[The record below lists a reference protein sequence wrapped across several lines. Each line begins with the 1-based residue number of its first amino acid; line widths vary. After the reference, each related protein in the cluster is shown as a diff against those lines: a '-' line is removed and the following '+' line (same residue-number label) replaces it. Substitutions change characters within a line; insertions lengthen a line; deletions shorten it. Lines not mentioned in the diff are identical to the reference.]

1 MKTIL
6 RLLLCCLCTV
16 SLVLPLAAAS
26 ADEGEKSALTLRAN
40 ALQKESV
47 RESLKYLTSHIQLAK
62 NDAEKRS
69 ILYYTATLQ
78 ETLGQFVAAAA
89 TYAQA
94 AAINADN
101 AQGMPAASNAE
112 LYLYAARSSLE
123 ACDFQS
129 ADSYLDASPVNSSTD
144 KTLIARK
151 RLLSAWSALC
161 KAGDYRE
168 VKGVVANLEE
178 FAGDGQLA
186 DIRCEVLFTLWYVT
200 EDEQWRSLLKKD
212 YPHRPETAIAEGS
225 GSVMAMPF
233 WYFMPRASLAADGTA
248 SGSAAVSAAV
258 PAASVQDP
266 QGTAPKAEAASGSP
280 SAGTAVGGRSAGG
293 AAVTG
298 PAADG
303 PAAAE
308 AAAAGAGKKPAR
320 VREQIGFFRKLENAE
335 KLVERAAKSGFTAY
349 YYTELRSS
357 GTEYYIVV
365 VDEDEGGSMG
375 NKLRNAG
382 FDCYPIKN

>member
-1 MKTIL
+1 MKTIF
-6 RLLLCCLCTV
+6 RLLLCFFVAFSFCS
-16 SLVLPLAAAS
+16 SLSAAS

-78 ETLGQFVAAAA
+78 ETLGQFVAAAS

-94 AAINADN
+94 AAIDADN

-144 KTLIARK
+144 TKLIARK

-168 VKGVVANLEE
+168 AKGVVANLEE
-178 FAGDGQLA
+178 FAVDGQLV
-186 DIRCEVLFTLWYVT
+186 DIRCEVLFTLWYIT
-200 EDEQWRSLLKKD
+200 DDSKWSEMLSKD
-212 YPHRPETAIAEGS
+212 YPHSPEASIAG
-225 GSVMAMPF
+225 GNGVVMAMPF
-233 WYFMPRASLAADGTA
+233 WYFMPRAALYDNGGIP
-248 SGSAAVSAAV
+248 GSSISEKKETS
-258 PAASVQDP
+258 PAQA
-266 QGTAPKAEAASGSP
+266 
-280 SAGTAVGGRSAGG
+280 
-293 AAVTG
+293 
-298 PAADG
+298 
-303 PAAAE
+303 
-308 AAAAGAGKKPAR
+308 
-320 VREQIGFFRKLENAE
+320 
-335 KLVERAAKSGFTAY
+335 
-349 YYTELRSS
+349 
-357 GTEYYIVV
+357 
-365 VDEDEGGSMG
+365 
-375 NKLRNAG
+375 
-382 FDCYPIKN
+382 

>member
-1 MKTIL
+1 MKTIF
-6 RLLLCCLCTV
+6 RLLLCFFVAFSFCS
-16 SLVLPLAAAS
+16 SLSAAS

-78 ETLGQFVAAAA
+78 ETLGQFVAAAS

-94 AAINADN
+94 AAIDADN

-144 KTLIARK
+144 TKLIARK

-168 VKGVVANLEE
+168 AKGVVANLEE
-178 FAGDGQLA
+178 FVVDGQLV

-200 EDEQWRSLLKKD
+200 EDEQWKKLLKKD
-212 YPHRPETAIAEGS
+212 YPHRPETAIAEGN

-233 WYFMPRASLAADGTA
+233 WYFMPRASLAASGTA
-248 SGSAAVSAAV
+248 SGTA
-258 PAASVQDP
+258 AASSASVPNP
-266 QGTAPKAEAASGSP
+266 QGAASKSEKTAPKPE
-280 SAGTAVGGRSAGG
+280 GTAGLP
-293 AAVTG
+293 TPG
-298 PAADG
+298 PAAG
-303 PAAAE
+303 GSAAAGM
-308 AAAAGAGKKPAR
+308 ASGGSASAGAGKKPAQ

-365 VDEDEGGSMG
+365 VDEDEHGSMG
-375 NKLRNAG
+375 NKLRSAG

>member
-47 RESLKYLTSHIQLAK
+47 RESLQYLTSHIQLAK

-69 ILYYTATLQ
+69 ILFYTATLQ
-78 ETLGQFVAAAA
+78 ETLGQFMAAAA

-168 VKGVVANLEE
+168 AKGVVANLEE

-225 GSVMAMPF
+225 GSVMAVVLSGNFKGDMLVIKRDIEP
-233 WYFMPRASLAADGTA
+233 AVAADSQPMRGIGHPELLFLHTREPIQHVNEIGL
-248 SGSAAVSAAV
+248 SRV
-258 PAASVQDP
+258 
-266 QGTAPKAEAASGSP
+266 AESTYNG
-280 SAGTAVGGRSAGG
+280 
-293 AAVTG
+293 
-298 PAADG
+298 
-303 PAAAE
+303 
-308 AAAAGAGKKPAR
+308 
-320 VREQIGFFRKLENAE
+320 
-335 KLVERAAKSGFTAY
+335 
-349 YYTELRSS
+349 
-357 GTEYYIVV
+357 IVDDQEV
-365 VDEDEGGSMG
+365 V
-375 NKLRNAG
+375 
-382 FDCYPIKN
+382 